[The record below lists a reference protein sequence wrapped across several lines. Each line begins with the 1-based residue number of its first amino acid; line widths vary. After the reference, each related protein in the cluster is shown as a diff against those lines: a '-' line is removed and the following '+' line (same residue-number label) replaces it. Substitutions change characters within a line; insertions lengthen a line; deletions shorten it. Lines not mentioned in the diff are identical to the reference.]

1 MTPQQVVDA
10 IYARAAA
17 EGVGPAPR
25 PSYRDTFKIGNPDT
39 AITGIATTGM
49 STFDLLKRAVA
60 DQRNFIITHEDTW
73 FRDDDI
79 VDFQASDPI
88 YLAKKAY
95 IEEHGLVIWRNHD
108 LAHRMR
114 PDQLFAGQLRLLG
127 WEADKT
133 ENPAMARWPVVTLP
147 QPMTLEALGRYV
159 TARTGTHSHR
169 ITGPRAMLVRK
180 VAIGVGYAFPD
191 FTLDP
196 DVDVIVGGE
205 SAEGADSNLPTYDVT
220 AFAQDS
226 TLLGRPRGVIL
237 LGHMG
242 TEDIGMKLMA
252 EWIAGFVKGV
262 SIRYMPATEPFTPL
276 GGPRNA

>member
-49 STFDLLKRAVA
+49 STFDMLKRAVA
-60 DQRNFIITHEDTW
+60 EKRNFIITHEDTW
-73 FRDDDI
+73 YSDNDS
-79 VDFQASDPI
+79 VEALSADPI
-88 YLAKKAY
+88 YLAKKAF
-95 IEEHGLVIWRNHD
+95 IDEHGLVIWRNHD
-108 LAHRMR
+108 LAHRLH
-114 PDQLFAGQLRLLG
+114 PDPLFAGQMDLLG
-127 WEADKT
+127 WKADK
-133 ENPAMARWPVVTLP
+133 PASPAASRWPVVTLP
-147 QPMTLEALGRYV
+147 EPMTLEALARYV

-169 ITGPRAMLVRK
+169 ITGPRAMMVRK

-191 FTLDP
+191 FSLDD

-205 SAEGADSNLPTYDVT
+205 SAEGADSHLPTYDAT

-226 TLLGRPRGVIL
+226 TLLGRPRGIIL

-242 TEDIGMKLMA
+242 TEDIGMKLLA
-252 EWIAGFVKGV
+252 EWIAGFIKDVT
-262 SIRYMPATEPFTPL
+262 IRYIPATEPFSPPGL
-276 GGPRNA
+276 QQG